1 MLTCPYCHKPLTE
14 NCPSCPACNLSVEG
28 ATTLL
33 GPVPLLNIGLTDT
46 TETLSEKQKKSINS
60 AIRHF
65 EHKVPRSRLNI
76 VLRHFDPQ
84 YNLSTHLFW
93 LFNTAGLSPT
103 ESQFE
108 KNQDLLFAL
117 DPSNGRL
124 GLMIGY
130 GLEPFV
136 PQQAITDLLESIRP
150 LLETNNTADAIL
162 DLIKKLPAVLS
173 KASQEARETL
183 GL

>member
-1 MLTCPYCHKPLTE
+1 
-14 NCPSCPACNLSVEG
+14 
-28 ATTLL
+28 
-33 GPVPLLNIGLTDT
+33 
-46 TETLSEKQKKSINS
+46 
-60 AIRHF
+60 
-65 EHKVPRSRLNI
+65 
-76 VLRHFDPQ
+76 
-84 YNLSTHLFW
+84 
-93 LFNTAGLSPT
+93 
-103 ESQFE
+103 
-108 KNQDLLFAL
+108 
-117 DPSNGRL
+117 
-124 GLMIGY
+124 MIGY